1 MRYRTYSLKNPLKL
15 KLPMCKQKKMYK
27 NVETTEHN
35 KKRRKKARSTNI
47 FYKVICWLTDTLV
60 ESADHYASRSLLLL
74 VRQLFHYTYE

>member
-1 MRYRTYSLKNPLKL
+1 
-15 KLPMCKQKKMYK
+15 MCKQKKMYK

-60 ESADHYASRSLLLL
+60 VESADHYMQVGLSYFS
-74 VRQLFHYTYE
+74 FGNSFITHMNE